1 MNRARADIIIAGAG
15 IAGSALAAGLASQGF
30 DVLVVDPAGPVT
42 PPDLPRD
49 LHTIAGRVSALSPAS
64 VRLLDDLGAWRSIP
78 VSMRSAYQHMCVW
91 DADGSGQIDFDAREI
106 PVLDLGHIVENS
118 RITAALHLVL
128 AASKKVGLIASAV
141 RNLQPE
147 NRYGIGVSLEDGR
160 QLTAQLLVGADGANS
175 PVRAMARFETVE
187 RDCAQQAI
195 VCTVRTQ
202 QSHRNT
208 AWQCFHQFGPLA
220 FLPLCQLGDKHHCS
234 IVWTADNPRAEAL
247 LAMDDAAFAETL
259 ESSIE
264 SRLGTVLAVSRRRA
278 FPLVQR
284 YARQYVRRCVALVG
298 DAAHNIHPLAGQGIN
313 LGLADVNALI
323 GELDRARGR
332 QMSPGDPRALGRYQR
347 RRLGHNR
354 VMLEAMHGFQTLF
367 GRRDMALR
375 LLRNIGL
382 NTVSMLPPVK
392 RRFMEQALGL

>member
-106 PVLDLGHIVENS
+106 PVPDLGHIVENS

-264 SRLGTVLAVSRRRA
+264 SRLGTVLAVSPPPGISISTALRQAVRQAMRRTGWRCRTQYSSAGGAGHQPGPGGCERTDWRTGQSPRSADVAGRSSCPGALPTPPTRA
-278 FPLVQR
+278 Q
-284 YARQYVRRCVALVG
+284 QG
-298 DAAHNIHPLAGQGIN
+298 DA
-313 LGLADVNALI
+313 
-323 GELDRARGR
+323 
-332 QMSPGDPRALGRYQR
+332 
-347 RRLGHNR
+347 
-354 VMLEAMHGFQTLF
+354 
-367 GRRDMALR
+367 
-375 LLRNIGL
+375 
-382 NTVSMLPPVK
+382 
-392 RRFMEQALGL
+392 